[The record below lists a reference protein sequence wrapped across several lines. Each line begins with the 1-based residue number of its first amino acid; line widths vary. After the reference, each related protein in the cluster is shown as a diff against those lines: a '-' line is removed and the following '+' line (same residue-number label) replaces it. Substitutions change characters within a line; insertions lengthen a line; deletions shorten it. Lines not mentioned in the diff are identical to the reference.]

1 MTMLTLCPPVIPE
14 VVVPLDALEI
24 GEVIDKWL
32 DLEPRQG
39 RDDVVEGAIR
49 LQVTLTELE

>member
-1 MTMLTLCPPVIPE
+1 MLTLCPPVIPE

-39 RDDVVEGAIR
+39 RHDVVEGAIR